1 MLHAFSKLRVVGA
14 LLLLALVVLAPLP
27 THAATAGPK
36 RIEVNLTRQRLYAY
50 QGTRLVLS
58 SGVSTG
64 RNGWRTPTGHFTI
77 FRKVPLKTMR
87 GCARGTCWNVPSV
100 PNVMYFREGGFAI
113 HGTYWHHDFGNG
125 IRHSHGCINLPLGMA
140 AKLYAWTP
148 IGTPVWVHY

>member
-1 MLHAFSKLRVVGA
+1 MLRTRPLMVCLVAA
-14 LLLLALVVLAPLP
+14 LLAICAILPMAAAAAPG
-27 THAATAGPK
+27 AK
-36 RIEVNLTRQRLYAY
+36 RIDVNLTTQRLNAY

-77 FRKVPLKTMR
+77 FRKVPVKTMR
-87 GCARGTCWNVPSV
+87 GAAKGITWNVP
-100 PNVMYFREGGFAI
+100 NVLYFREGGFAI